1 MRIFN
6 EFIYRIFQE
15 CKLLRKYASL
25 LYRSMRSECGQLMNV
40 CTEAKAD
47 FSDSDNAWKKHLKYQ
62 TKTGQFEHTVCNLKE
77 DRTRI

>member
-1 MRIFN
+1 
-6 EFIYRIFQE
+6 
-15 CKLLRKYASL
+15 
-25 LYRSMRSECGQLMNV
+25 MNV

-77 DRTRI
+77 DRTRIQTWTFQPGYAIII